1 MLAGMVEAPEPM
13 IRQVLAHDPL
23 LAAECLLASE
33 ALDVALRDQIVEALA
48 ARRQDGQRRDVDK
61 SVARISQLGFKAELE
76 RRKTEEILLELGALP
91 ARPAPARGSPS
102 PPSPL
107 PLGEGGILPS
117 PRGRGVGGEGG
128 VREGVGVEAPSP
140 SSTDVTLPMRRG
152 VLEVPRGPLA
162 GLRLPLM
169 DGTFVFGRGSQ
180 AGIELPDKSVSR
192 RHAEIRVEGDQLSI
206 RDLGS
211 TNGTRLNGQLITAW
225 RTLRDGDEIQL
236 GDLPL
241 VVQLLE

>member
-1 MLAGMVEAPEPM
+1 
-13 IRQVLAHDPL
+13 
-23 LAAECLLASE
+23 
-33 ALDVALRDQIVEALA
+33 
-48 ARRQDGQRRDVDK
+48 
-61 SVARISQLGFKAELE
+61 
-76 RRKTEEILLELGALP
+76 
-91 ARPAPARGSPS
+91 
-102 PPSPL
+102 
-107 PLGEGGILPS
+107 
-117 PRGRGVGGEGG
+117 
-128 VREGVGVEAPSP
+128 
-140 SSTDVTLPMRRG
+140 MRRG